1 MKTNIT
7 NSEYQASFLPLI
19 ERTETEIKKIILN
32 GALVLKSKYE
42 IRQKISALI
51 HTLSRKLPKNL
62 KDKDLYIEGLYMYS
76 EREIRKVYDELT
88 VSLSIL
94 VALLLANR
102 KKKNKGSFI
111 ANITN
116 KQVLT
121 PKQALKQIH
130 EGKITDDDLNVV
142 KSEMIKYHA
151 KGTPYVKDYEKLV
164 KSKVNELAQSNVLVG
179 GGETRAISI
188 WQKAELDIRHDEQ
201 MSKLNDMIAS
211 GEQYAVLSSHPDC
224 SKRCEPWQGKIVD
237 IQSPIAELSG
247 FRMNKR
253 INGQQVYCL
262 NEIIKQ
268 VDKYGY
274 TNNILVGFNCR
285 HHLLKLGEQ
294 QPNKY
299 SKKDIEKQRKI
310 NANLRA
316 MERKIRYLRQKALL
330 FKECGDKKNAKL
342 YADKANELIEAY
354 KRYAEKNGYAWH
366 DYRIKI

>member
-7 NSEYQASFLPLI
+7 NSEYQASFLPLV
-19 ERTETEIKKIILN
+19 ERVETEIKKIILN
-32 GALVLKSKYE
+32 GALTLKSKYE
-42 IRQKISALI
+42 VRQKISALI
-51 HTLSRKLPKNL
+51 HTLSKKLPKNL
-62 KDKDLYIEGLYMYS
+62 KDKDLYIEGLYKFS

-88 VSLSIL
+88 VGLAIL

-102 KKKNKGSFI
+102 KKTSKSLI
-111 ANITN
+111 LA
-116 KQVLT
+116 KQPST

-130 EGKITDDDLNVV
+130 EGKISDGDLNFV
-142 KSEMIKYHA
+142 KSEMVKYHA

-164 KSKVNELAQSNVLVG
+164 KEKVNELAKSNVLVG

-201 MSKLNDMIAS
+201 TAKLNEMIES
-211 GEQYAVLSSHPDC
+211 GVQYAVLSSHPDC

-247 FRMNKR
+247 CRMKKK

-262 NEIIKQ
+262 NEIINK

-274 TNNILVGFNCR
+274 KNNIIVGFNCR
-285 HHLLKLGEQ
+285 HHLLKLGEK

-299 SKKDIEKQRKI
+299 DKKDIEEQRKI

-316 MERKIRYLRQKALL
+316 MERKIRYLKQKAML
-330 FKECGDKKNAKL
+330 FKECGDKKSAKI
-342 YADKANELIEAY
+342 YADKANELIEIY